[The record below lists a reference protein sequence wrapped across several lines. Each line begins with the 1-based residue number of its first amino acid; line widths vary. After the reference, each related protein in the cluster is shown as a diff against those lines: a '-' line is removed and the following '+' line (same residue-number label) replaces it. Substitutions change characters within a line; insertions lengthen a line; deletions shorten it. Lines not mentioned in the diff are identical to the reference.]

1 MSLLIGM
8 DEAGYGPNL
17 GPLVITATA
26 WEVPGDPHDCDV
38 WNLLD
43 EVVSQRP
50 STDGQRLHI
59 ADSKQVFSP
68 SKGVKALE
76 TSVLCLLRLAGIEE
90 DSFSSLWQQLA
101 VQYPDEQEQEPW
113 FSQDTSL
120 PVVADTDDIDR
131 LTERLTACVERAGI
145 GRPRI
150 RSDVVLTDRFNRLT
164 NDHDSKGVTLS
175 KLSLALLRTLWEP
188 VASDRVFI
196 VADKHG
202 GRNRYDGL
210 LADILDGQMIFRLE
224 EGRERSSYRV
234 GDTEIRFQ
242 TKAEAHF
249 PVAVASLVSK
259 YLRELA
265 MLSFNRFWRVHL
277 PHIRPTQGY
286 PVDAKRFKAEIA
298 DIQSTLQIPDAV
310 LWRER

>member
-1 MSLLIGM
+1 MSLFIGM

-26 WEVPGDPHDCDV
+26 WDVPGDPQVCDV
-38 WNLLD
+38 WGLLE

-50 STDGQRLHI
+50 AATGQHLHV

-68 SKGVKALE
+68 SKGVKTLE
-76 TSVLCLLRLAGIEE
+76 TSVLCLLRLADIEAS
-90 DSFSSLWQQLA
+90 SFSSLWQQLS
-101 VQYPDEQEQEPW
+101 VHYPGDHEQEPW
-113 FSQDTSL
+113 FTEDASL
-120 PVVADTDDIDR
+120 PVAADQDDINRLADR
-131 LTERLTACVERAGI
+131 LASCAERAGI
-145 GRPRI
+145 GQPRI

-164 NDHDSKGVTLS
+164 TEHDSKGVTLS
-175 KLSLALLRTLWEP
+175 TLSLSLLRTLWEP
-188 VASDRVFI
+188 DSCDGSFI

-210 LADILDGQMIFRLE
+210 LADILAGEMIFRLE
-224 EGRERSSYRV
+224 EGRERSTYRV
-234 GDTEIRFQ
+234 GQTEIRFQ

-277 PHIRPTQGY
+277 PHLKPTQGY
-286 PVDAKRFKAEIA
+286 PLDAKRFKADIAETQAALEIS
-298 DIQSTLQIPDAV
+298 DTV